1 MFYLMAQRAKN
12 GTYFYPLALATFD
25 LLPPPET
32 VQIELGEVR
41 KTKRGA
47 IHAHFG
53 AALDMN
59 NFPGSTLSDK
69 HARRQARADF
79 ICSLVKNA
87 YHQFPLPGAK

>member
-1 MFYLMAQRAKN
+1 
-12 GTYFYPLALATFD
+12 
-25 LLPPPET
+25 